1 LAGGSAEVGSFSAGM
16 APAEEADS
24 RDQQEAEFNKQFAA
38 VEPVDGIILQAGCGQ
53 EAVEEQSRGGEI
65 DGEMEGFPKVATE
78 AKTEIG
84 SNDNEG
90 QEVERD
96 GATRVFQRLAGRVD
110 RVEEVLK
117 AKAWVFVDKQDGGMQ
132 DRHRE
137 SNVAGAI
144 VEAEVVE
151 SAMRP
156 RTMWAVPK
164 GHEHSEEQVQH
175 DCTHGHKADIGG
187 EVEDG

>member
-1 LAGGSAEVGSFSAGM
+1 MAGGAAEVSSLSAGM
-16 APAEEADS
+16 VPAEEPD
-24 RDQQEAEFNKQFAA
+24 RGDQQEAEFDKQFAA
-38 VEPVDGIILQAGCGQ
+38 VEPVDGIILQARGGE
-53 EAVEEQSRGGEI
+53 EAVKEQRRGGEI
-65 DGEMEGFPKVATE
+65 DREMKRFPKVTAE
-78 AKTEIG
+78 AKAEVG

-96 GATRVFQRLAGRVD
+96 GANRVFERLAGRVD
-110 RVEEVLK
+110 RVDEVLK

-137 SNVAGAI
+137 SNVPGPI

-164 GHEHSEEQVQH
+164 GHEHSKEQVQH
-175 DCTHGHKADIGG
+175 DRSNGHQADVGG